1 MKLLIALCFISA
13 MALALAVPL
22 ELQQQFGE
30 WQKVHGR
37 VYSSTAE
44 QNVRLAHFAR
54 NSLEVAE
61 LNKAES
67 HLQGGAVF
75 KLNQFADWS
84 VEELASLRGFKA
96 SAVNT
101 SGWKQAAPSKKMNAP
116 DSVDWRDKGIVNAI
130 KDQGQCGSCW
140 AFSTTANVESVI
152 AKSTGKLQS
161 LSEQFLVSCEHNCGQ
176 YRNMNAC
183 DQGCNGGLMP
193 NAFKYIM
200 AKGQPTEAAYPYTAR
215 DGSCKT
221 VPSAGKVSNWEF
233 VAEDEVAM
241 AEYVATKGP
250 ISIAVDAQ
258 RWSFYNGGIM
268 STTSICPR
276 NDETLDHGVAIVGYG
291 TENGT
296 PYWIIRNSWNTVWG
310 EKGYG
315 RIVRGKK
322 FCGVQLFACSAI
334 A

>member
-1 MKLLIALCFISA
+1 MKLLIAFLISA
-13 MALALAVPL
+13 AVLALAVPL
-22 ELQQQFGE
+22 EVQQQFFE
-30 WQKVHGR
+30 WQKAHGR

-44 QNVRLAHFAR
+44 QNLRMAHFAR

-61 LNKAES
+61 LNSAES
-67 HLQGGAVF
+67 HLQNGAVF
-75 KLNQFADWS
+75 KLNHFADWS
-84 VEELASLRGFKA
+84 IEELASLRGFKA
-96 SAVNT
+96 SQVNVT
-101 SGWKQAAPSKKMNAP
+101 GWKQAAPSKRMTAP
-116 DSVDWRDKGIVNAI
+116 DSVDWRTKGVVNPI

-140 AFSTTANVESVI
+140 AFSTTANVESMI
-152 AKSTGKLQS
+152 ALKSGTLTS
-161 LSEQFLVSCEHNCGQ
+161 LSEQFLVDCDHNCGQ

-200 AKGQPTEAAYPYTAR
+200 QKGQPSEASYPYTAR

-221 VPSAGKVSNWEF
+221 VAPAGKVSNWEW
-233 VAEDEVAM
+233 VDEDEAAM

-268 STTSICPR
+268 SSSSICPR

-296 PYWIIRNSWNTVWG
+296 PYWIIRNSWNTIWG
-310 EKGYG
+310 EQGYG

-322 FCGVQLFACSAI
+322 FCGVQLFACSSVA
-334 A
+334 